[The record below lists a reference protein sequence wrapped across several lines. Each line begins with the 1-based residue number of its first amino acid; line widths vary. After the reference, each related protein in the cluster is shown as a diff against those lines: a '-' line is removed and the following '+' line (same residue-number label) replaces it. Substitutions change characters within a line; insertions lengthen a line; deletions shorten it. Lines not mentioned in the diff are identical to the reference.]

1 MRKYA
6 KILKI
11 KLIFCLQS
19 TINKYYVFLVEIQKV
34 EEIKNPYV
42 PNSDSKITF
51 VDTVLGLMKHI
62 SYKQEYD

>member
-19 TINKYYVFLVEIQKV
+19 TINKYYVFLDEIQKV
-34 EEIKNPYV
+34 EEIQNPYV
-42 PNSDSKITF
+42 PNPDSKSLLLTQF
-51 VDTVLGLMKHI
+51 LD
-62 SYKQEYD
+62 S